1 MYLDK
6 ELKKMVKVQENAYDP
21 EVFFKTVDGVLK
33 SMEELKPVYK
43 ILDYGLCSMRGI
55 MLTKEQLED
64 WELRAYPNIGGSEGI
79 YMDVLLCNH
88 QNGSRL
94 RLACYKTLEED
105 LSATMA
111 MGTLAGAWTH
121 VGALY
126 QFINAE

>member
-1 MYLDK
+1 MYLDRD
-6 ELKKMVKVQENAYDP
+6 LIKMVKVQGNAKDP

-33 SMEELKPVYK
+33 SREELKPVYK
-43 ILDYGLCSMRGI
+43 ILDYGLCSRRGI
-55 MLTKEQLED
+55 MLTKEELED

-88 QNGSRL
+88 QNGSRI
-94 RLACYKTLEED
+94 RLACYKTLEEN

-126 QFINAE
+126 QFVNAE

>member
-1 MYLDK
+1 MYLDGD
-6 ELKKMVKVQENAYDP
+6 LMKMVKVQENAHDP
-21 EVFFKTVDGVLK
+21 EVFFKTVDGVLR
-33 SMEELKPVYK
+33 SMEDLKQVYG

-55 MLTKEQLED
+55 MLTKEELED

-88 QNGSRL
+88 QTGSHL
-94 RLACYKTLEED
+94 RLACYKTLEAD

-111 MGTLAGAWTH
+111 MGVLAGAWTH

-126 QFINAE
+126 QMVNAE